1 MSQDNGYTPDEFIEF
16 FMSCQDS
23 GIKGFH
29 ALEDMPEEWL
39 TKAPEESTE
48 GWMMKASEESLS
60 DALEKLTCTIST
72 DKNGFRIY
80 TLWAD

>member
-16 FMSCQDS
+16 FTTC
-23 GIKGFH
+23 H
-29 ALEDMPEEWL
+29 
-39 TKAPEESTE
+39 APEDAPQELPE
-48 GWMMKASEESLS
+48 GWMMKATEESLS

>member
-1 MSQDNGYTPDEFIEF
+1 MNQDDGFTPEEFIEF

-23 GIKGFH
+23 GVKGFH
-29 ALEDMPEEWL
+29 ALEDMP
-39 TKAPEESTE
+39 E

-60 DALEKLTCTIST
+60 DALEKVTCTIST

-80 TLWAD
+80 KLWAD